1 MAELRGNQI
10 SFQSVSK
17 LYNKLAVVSDFT
29 VDIPRGE
36 FFSLLGPSGS
46 GKTTTLMMLAGF
58 TDVSSGSIL
67 VDGVDVSR
75 REPGERGFGMVFQNY
90 AIFPHLNV
98 YENVAF
104 PLRARKRPKQE
115 VDAKVREALRAVQM
129 EHLAERYARQLSGG
143 QQQRVAI
150 ARAISFEPGVVLMDE
165 PLGALDKNLRY
176 AMQVEIKELQR
187 RLGLTVIYV
196 THDQEEAMNMSD
208 RIAIMANG
216 EIAQMGPPL
225 EVYEKPA
232 SRFVARFL
240 GEANVLE
247 GRAARLDCGSPAV
260 EVAGRQLGVDTAEEL
275 PAPGMECAFFVRPER
290 LKLSTGACLPGYR
303 QVSGTIAKSA
313 FLGNI
318 KRYEVDWGG
327 PSPLVIDC
335 ANSDDARH
343 VHGEEVFVNWKSSD
357 AKILAR

>member
-1 MAELRGNQI
+1 MVDLKGNQI

-17 LYNKLAVVSDFT
+17 LYNKLAVVDGFT
-29 VDIPRGE
+29 VDIRPGE

-58 TDVSSGSIL
+58 TDISSGSIT
-67 VDGVDVSR
+67 VDGVDISR
-75 REPGERGFGMVFQNY
+75 TGPGERGFGMVFQNY

-104 PLRARKRPKQE
+104 PLRARKLPRQTIE
-115 VDAKVREALRAVQM
+115 AKVREALRAVQM
-129 EHLAERYARQLSGG
+129 EHLAGRFARELSGG

-176 AMQVEIKELQR
+176 AMQIEIKELQR

-216 EIAQMGPPL
+216 AIAQMGPPL
-225 EVYEKPA
+225 EVYESPR
-232 SRFVARFL
+232 SRFIARFL
-240 GEANVLE
+240 GEANVIE
-247 GRAARLDCGSPAV
+247 GKVARLADGEAAV
-260 EVAGRQLGVDTAEEL
+260 EVAGLKLGVDGAGEL
-275 PAPGMECAFFVRPER
+275 PSPGEECAFFVRPER
-290 LKLSTGACLPGYR
+290 LKLSVGAALPGYCHVPGR
-303 QVSGTIAKSA
+303 VEKIA

-318 KRYEVDWGG
+318 TRYEIDWDG
-327 PSPLVIDC
+327 PEGFVIDC
-335 ANSDDARH
+335 ANSDDSRH
-343 VHGEEVFVNWKSSD
+343 AHGQPVFVNWNRAD
-357 AKILAR
+357 AKILTR